1 MSIDVL
7 QNKIRKLKS
16 PCMLSF
22 PAADHWLPEG
32 MGYEQ
37 GAAAVM
43 EALKDTV
50 PALRFSLAGFALQGE
65 QGVALL
71 RSLLSKA
78 KALGYYVAL
87 DAPAVWEEAEA
98 EAAAASL
105 SGDLWQYD
113 ALIVSPWAGS
123 DGWKGYMPLCR
134 QGKDIFL
141 ILRSGSR
148 SAAQLQD
155 LLTGSRLV
163 HQAAADQASHYG
175 KDHMARCGYSAVG
188 GVSSAA
194 AAQINSGLRGKYK
207 NMFLLVEG
215 YDTKGAN
222 AKNCAGAFDKFGH
235 GAIVCAGSSILTAW
249 KEGEEGLE
257 EAARKAA
264 QRMKK
269 NILSYIQL
277 L

>member
-1 MSIDVL
+1 MSIDAL
-7 QNKIRKLKS
+7 QSKIRKLKS

-22 PAADHWLPEG
+22 SASSDWLPEG
-32 MGYEQ
+32 MSYEQ
-37 GAAAVM
+37 AAFAVM

-71 RSLLSKA
+71 RSLMSKA

-87 DAPAVWEEAEA
+87 DAPAVWEETEA
-98 EAAAASL
+98 ASAAASL
-105 SGDLWQYD
+105 SGELWQYD
-113 ALIVSPWAGS
+113 ALVVSPWAGS
-123 DGWKGYMPLCR
+123 DGWKGYMGLCQ

-175 KDHMARCGYSAVG
+175 KELLGRCGYSAVG
-188 GVSSAA
+188 GVSSAT
-194 AAQINSGLRGKYK
+194 AAQINSSLRSKYK
-207 NMFLLVEG
+207 TMFLLVEG

-235 GAIVCAGSSILTAW
+235 GAVVCAGSSILNAW
-249 KEGEEGLE
+249 KEGEDGLA

-264 QRMKK
+264 LRMKK